1 MSEQDLT
8 PEQLE
13 QLREQIASVP
23 ADAIVT
29 DTAMQLIQMTW
40 MRLGLPP
47 EQFARFRDLD
57 AARLLIDAFGGLL
70 AATEGRL
77 GPPSPASARPWPTCA
92 WPSPRSPPTPRST
105 RPARPRPRSR
115 RTRAS
120 CGRPAAC
127 GCRARTEE
135 GTSTAPV
142 NTEGPAR
149 TAGPCEPCVMPDVN
163 EPKARP
169 APARYASGRT
179 FEACGPLGPSVISN
193 STAWPSLRVL

>member
-29 DTAMQLIQMTW
+29 ETAMQLIQMAW

-77 GPPSPASARPWPTCA
+77 G
-92 WPSPRSPPTPRST
+92 
-105 RPARPRPRSR
+105 
-115 RTRAS
+115 
-120 CGRPAAC
+120 
-127 GCRARTEE
+127 
-135 GTSTAPV
+135 APELSLRQALADLRLAFAEV
-142 NTEGPAR
+142 A
-149 TAGPCEPCVMPDVN
+149 
-163 EPKARP
+163 ARP
-169 APARYASGRT
+169 ADAGSAPKAEPEDEDSGILR
-179 FEACGPLGPSVISN
+179 PPSGLWV
-193 STAWPSLRVL
+193 PGQD